1 MVAPK
6 IRKQALSAGYR
17 SGLEQDNARHLEAH
31 KCNYDYEKHV
41 INYIPKPKRYTPDFL
56 LDNGIFVETKGRFT
70 ASDRAKHI
78 LVKEQH
84 PNLDIRFVFTNPNQR
99 ISKRSKTTYAD
110 WCDKHGFKYA
120 HALVPVEWIK
130 EKPKK

>member
-1 MVAPK
+1 
-6 IRKQALSAGYR
+6 
-17 SGLEQDNARHLEAH
+17 
-31 KCNYDYEKHV
+31 
-41 INYIPKPKRYTPDFL
+41 

-110 WCDKHGFKYA
+110 WCDKNGFKYA